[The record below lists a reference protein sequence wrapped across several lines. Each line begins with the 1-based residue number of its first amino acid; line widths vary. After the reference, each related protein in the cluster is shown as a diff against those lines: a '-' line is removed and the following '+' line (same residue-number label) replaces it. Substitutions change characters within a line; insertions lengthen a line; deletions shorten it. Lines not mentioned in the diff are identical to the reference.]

1 MLMAVTRGVMAVTR
15 AKYDIDH
22 LKAGAHSLLSE
33 DSSQR
38 SEQRQVR
45 GKALEAPLLL
55 CPGLYTYLAISDA
68 PHVTV

>member
-1 MLMAVTRGVMAVTR
+1 MILTS
-15 AKYDIDH
+15 
-22 LKAGAHSLLSE
+22 LKAGAHNLLSE